1 MQADIGRVESY
12 KGVLRM
18 EVKRMR
24 QAIVGG
30 ALLLAA
36 SAVAACTQAAADPP
50 TVTVYK
56 TPT

>member
-1 MQADIGRVESY
+1 
-12 KGVLRM
+12 M

-30 ALLLAA
+30 ALVLAA
-36 SAVAACTQAAADPP
+36 SALAACTQAAADQP

-56 TPT
+56 APT